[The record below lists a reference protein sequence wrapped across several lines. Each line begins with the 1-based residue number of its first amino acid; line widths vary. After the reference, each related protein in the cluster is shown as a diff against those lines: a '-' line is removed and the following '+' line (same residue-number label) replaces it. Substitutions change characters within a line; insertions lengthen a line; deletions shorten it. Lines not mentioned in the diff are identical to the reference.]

1 MKQFLAGESEG
12 FPEGLFSQA
21 LGNANVATLM
31 DKKFFRSI
39 LLFVIIYI
47 YMGVTL
53 SMANLHHLV
62 MFKDQSLRKSLIYII
77 SITGF
82 TQSHGGCL

>member
-12 FPEGLFSQA
+12 FPEAMFSQA

-31 DKKFFRSI
+31 DKKFFGSI
-39 LLFVIIYI
+39 LLFVTIYL

-62 MFKDQSLRKSLIYII
+62 MFKDRSLRRSLIYTI
-77 SITGF
+77 SIT
-82 TQSHGGCL
+82 

>member
-1 MKQFLAGESEG
+1 MKQFLAGESKG
-12 FPEGLFSQA
+12 FPEAPFSQA
-21 LGNANVATLM
+21 LGNTNIATLM
-31 DKKFFRSI
+31 DKNFFGSI
-39 LLFVIIYI
+39 LLFVIIYMYKGMI
-47 YMGVTL
+47 L

-62 MFKDQSLRKSLIYII
+62 MFKDRSLRRSLIYII